1 MPLVAPQLALVPYHV
16 RMAHRLTTPIDALAA
31 PSTDGELVIWPEA
44 GSLPAMVEA
53 NRKALSTCDAMILD
67 RPIRA
72 WRQACVRDAPGIM
85 TGHQPAF
92 FHAGVWIKNAAAS
105 DLAKRVGGA
114 ARFLAVDSDQ
124 SHGVVLQRPAI
135 HDGFVSVDA
144 QVGFSAMRE
153 SAFEQLPDQTG
164 TWWREFFSGTE
175 ANKDDSPWSRF
186 SSEFVGESA
195 TSEDYK
201 SRWVRGIGTIDRAFE
216 VSIEYAPISRTF
228 GECPSAHAFAAH
240 LLLEAARFA
249 SAYNESLG
257 DYRERRGIRG
267 RAHPIP
273 DLAVNGDRIELP
285 FWLLRGA
292 TARRRLFV
300 SAQGGTL
307 EVFAEDTAVV
317 TLDRS
322 RTRTDPSATIRNAL
336 GEWRLRP
343 RALALM
349 LHARLLACDLFI
361 HGIGGAKYDQIT
373 DGIIRRF
380 FTIEPPAYACASATL
395 RLELPRFG
403 IEMTRLAME
412 HQRRRDIHW
421 NPHRV
426 SPSPDK
432 ARVAEWKAAV
442 AESIELRQR
451 DAGNHAARRAAFERI
466 RRANKAFGLDEAR
479 LTREARERFVQ
490 TESQLASDRVAN
502 SREWFVGLH
511 STRRIADLRERV
523 ARSLA

>member
-1 MPLVAPQLALVPYHV
+1 
-16 RMAHRLTTPIDALAA
+16 MAHRLTTSIDALAA
-31 PSTDGELVIWPEA
+31 PSTDGELVIWPAA

-53 NRKALSTCDAMILD
+53 NRKALSACDAMILG

-72 WRQACVRDAPGIM
+72 WRQPCVCEAPTIM

-92 FHAGVWIKNAAAS
+92 FHAGVWIKNAAAF

-124 SHGVVLQRPAI
+124 SHGVELQHPAI
-135 HDGFVSVDA
+135 RDGFVSVDA
-144 QVGFSAMRE
+144 RTGFPALRE
-153 SAFEQLPDQTG
+153 SAFEQLPDQTDA
-164 TWWREFFSGTE
+164 WWREFLSNIGGIG
-175 ANKDDSPWSRF
+175 DDSRWSHF
-186 SSEFVGESA
+186 SKEFAGESA
-195 TSEDYK
+195 AMEGYAA
-201 SRWVRGIGTIDRAFE
+201 RWVRGIGTIDRAFG
-216 VSIEYAPISRTF
+216 VSLDYAPISRTF

-273 DLAVNGDRIELP
+273 DLAVHGDRIELP

-300 SAQGGTL
+300 SMQGTAL
-307 EVFAEDTAVV
+307 HVFAEDTAVGS
-317 TLDRS
+317 LDRS
-322 RTRTDPSATIRNAL
+322 QAPADPSQAIIAAL

-343 RALALM
+343 RALALT

-380 FTIEPPAYACASATL
+380 FNVEPPAYACASATL

-403 IEMTRLAME
+403 IELKHLAIE
-412 HQRRRDIHW
+412 HQRRRDIQW

-426 SPSPDK
+426 VPSPDK
-432 ARVAEWKAAV
+432 ALVAEWTAAV
-442 AESIELRQR
+442 AEANHLRER
-451 DAGNHAARRAAFERI
+451 DADNHAARSAAFERI

-479 LTREARERFVQ
+479 LSREARDRIVQ
-490 TESQLASDRVAN
+490 TENKIASDRVAN

-511 STRRIADLRERV
+511 PSRRITELRDRV
-523 ARSLA
+523 ARTVA